1 MDIKNPAK
9 EDLVKK
15 FRAGVTLSCPSL
27 VTLKEQRVMRSL
39 PLSMFEK
46 ALNDVYQNDLK
57 LARDVMLERVDDS
70 VELAP
75 EKEVRKIA
83 TIEPASNHL
92 SHAINERHPILLI
105 SDVDNDGSLAQAI
118 GMEAKR
124 IMDIQ
129 GGENHPVSVQSR
141 DYDPANH
148 GFSVSQIESWAEERG
163 IDQNDEFTV
172 LIADLGT
179 NQRDTQGK
187 FLAKYPNA
195 RLIICDHHRPEL
207 GVRVEESMDRSWLIS
222 PFSEGGFHLSVR
234 KGGGASGGYL
244 LYELLRSSLDKLRI
258 SGQLPIDD
266 LQFKTRMEPLK
277 QMAKAANLLDNVD
290 SDIRLKPLKEADV
303 EKAVEISS
311 LARGGR
317 ALGKW
322 LDSRQPG
329 RIQDLAV
336 NIGQDGVDRFAKLR
350 KEAVEQNHYARAL
363 YEILPDLLSGEQ
375 PKKSLSSMVAEKIT
389 KNDAL
394 GSEDV
399 NYFEKLRPYLYN
411 FNYENQ
417 FDSSFK
423 EGWLDFAKNVF
434 RNAGTIEKNILETVR
449 EYSLVREIS
458 NDFAMITRSASTNVE
473 NVFTTNQL
481 KRAYHSQS
489 KAVDMSI
496 SSTANGRIVMNVS
509 GQVDMRQVVSEL
521 SKSNPSA
528 KFEFRG
534 HNEVG
539 GLTITPPARTDLD
552 VFLKKIADDS
562 AVIAK
567 ELMDLKPLPQVIK
580 VNPAQL
586 PLMKEIMSKMRLHLD
601 TNSAPTLILGI
612 NNDMTI
618 EDKYSLKKKTV
629 RELVA
634 DNEWV
639 ITPEGLDFGGNTA
652 LLLPNQALKAVANDD
667 FESALG
673 LKLLP
678 NGSFIANEV
687 VSGERLA
694 REDVPEIK
702 MPLERE
708 RAEMMEYYK
717 ENFQDKELPL
727 VEVKREDAEKA
738 LQFTNDGKSVHATT
752 EAAILG
758 ALRETGAKSYV
769 VLDVE
774 ADGAGN
780 AQCFNVGMAI
790 YQLVEGSGTIMSEA
804 DFQKMSS
811 ETPDAI
817 KNFAVLDN
825 GDVVVNE
832 EAKLMLSSQI
842 IGSEGGEDI
851 RVSIKAQNLTNLTG
865 DELSEF
871 GCSAEEAQKHMM
883 NILKDCGKV
892 VVQAHNLP
900 YDNNII
906 RVNFPE
912 LYELFSESIHLDT
925 AKPAKDK
932 QIAYVNLM
940 TVPIGQGRGAVDF
953 ADGVHE
959 GYNLSSLLADK
970 TKESFDYPSVKGNKI
985 LRVRGEEVH
994 MFDPKSRVTTLLPE
1008 TREELLDGLSSKL
1021 RPMSSPRYSI
1031 EKIMRMSTVYDII
1044 SQQPVKETKK
1054 VEFDSFGSMEIPPE
1068 LWEHFQDC
1076 YAYELSPSENLSR
1089 FMLLPEVAELVEKE
1103 FKSAKLEDVPQGVVD
1118 ARMLG
1123 NGKEMNPSSLV
1134 KKQEQLGMVKRELE
1148 VLLSMDNPDDAT
1160 KKKIKSTKAK
1170 VTKMTKEASAQ
1181 SDALSSFNGRD
1192 VLMANILNFVSNNN
1206 ENADRYAMAW
1216 VYDMVLDHYESTAK
1230 KPSKGL
1236 IDGVAQATGVN
1247 PEIVSKI
1254 YQEAYDYRDFRGIK
1268 SYKVH
1273 ETHNNIGLEGD
1284 VFQEVNAVMYMLN
1297 NKVKNPYLS
1306 GKYAFQRK
1314 INPLQPLIDVIKKQC
1329 ASSTMAQNIR
1339 MTTNVALDDEVFN
1352 TYSAKQLQQ
1361 FSDSGIS
1368 LKGVVGTLPVMKLKT
1383 LSGDKTP
1390 ISVELVDFKSD
1401 DFKNMSEDD
1410 RKLWEQ
1416 KLELAVTTLVLSASR
1431 KEGKAGLSPD
1441 EISQIE
1447 RLVTHPDLIKNME
1460 EVNEKFG
1467 MMFASRRESQIKA
1480 LLKNGSEAILGN
1492 ETLKFP
1498 INKEL
1503 NLSDLDICLHGLT
1516 SSIERLKEEQNFE
1529 SQVTPDD
1536 IEEAINIAKGQYLA
1550 FEEVRQTGQKA
1561 EAPSGY
1567 EELDRYARAQQT
1579 TMIKKLES
1587 NMQDHLNVMPELTR
1601 SMVTTKDDPMSFVI
1615 KSPLMKYMSEGLSP
1629 KLSFDMDDPSLEN
1642 DPALRRR
1649 QG

>member
-1 MDIKNPAK
+1 MEIKNPAK

-15 FRAGVTLSCPSL
+15 YRAAVTLSCPSL

-46 ALNDVYQNDLK
+46 ALSDVFQNDLK

-70 VELAP
+70 VELPP
-75 EKEVRKIA
+75 EKEVRNIA
-83 TIEPASNHL
+83 TIEPASEHL
-92 SHAINERHPILLI
+92 SIAIDKRQPILLI

-124 IMDIQ
+124 LMDLQ
-129 GGENHPVSVQSR
+129 GGESHPVSVQSR
-141 DYDPANH
+141 DYDPSNH
-148 GFSVSQIESWAEERG
+148 GFSVAQIENWAEERG
-163 IDQNDEFTV
+163 IEQNEEFTV
-172 LIADLGT
+172 LVADLGT

-187 FLAKYPNA
+187 FLAKFPNA
-195 RLIICDHHRPEL
+195 SLIICDHHRPEID
-207 GVRVEESMDRSWLIS
+207 VRVEESMDRSWLVS

-234 KGGGASGGYL
+234 KGGGASGAYL
-244 LYELLRSSLDKLRI
+244 LYELFRSSLDKLRL
-258 SGQLPIDD
+258 SGKLPVDD
-266 LQFKTRMEPLK
+266 VKFKTRMEPLK

-290 SDIRLKPLKEADV
+290 SDIRLKPLKDADV
-303 EKAVEISS
+303 EKAIDISS
-311 LARGGR
+311 LARSGR

-322 LDSRQPG
+322 IDSKQPS
-329 RIQDLAV
+329 RIQELAV
-336 NIGQDGVDRFAKLR
+336 NIGQEGADKFAFLR
-350 KEAVEQNHYARAL
+350 QEAVEQNHYARAL
-363 YEILPDLLSGEQ
+363 YEILPDLLSGN
-375 PKKSLSSMVAEKIT
+375 KINKSLSSIVAEKIT
-389 KNDAL
+389 KNDAN
-394 GSEDV
+394 GSENV

-434 RNAGTIEKNILETVR
+434 RNAGYIEKNILETVR

-458 NDFAMITRSASTNVE
+458 NDFAMITRSASSNVE

-509 GQVDMRQVVSEL
+509 GQVDIRQVVSEL
-521 SKSNPSA
+521 SKSNPKA
-528 KFEFRG
+528 KFDFRG

-539 GLTITPPARTDLD
+539 GLTITLPPRTDLD
-552 VFLKKIADDS
+552 SFLKKLADDS
-562 AVIAK
+562 AIIAK
-567 ELMDLKPLPQVIK
+567 EMLDLKPLPQVIK

-586 PLMKEIMSKMRLHLD
+586 PLIKEIMSKMRLHLD
-601 TNSAPTLILGI
+601 TNSAPTFILGI
-612 NNDMTI
+612 DNDMTI

-634 DNEWV
+634 DNEWL
-639 ITPEGLDFGGNTA
+639 ITPEGLDFGGDTA

-678 NGSFIANEV
+678 NGSFIASEV
-687 VSGERLA
+687 ISGERLA
-694 REDVPEIK
+694 KENIPEIR
-702 MPLERE
+702 MPLEKE

-717 ENFQDKELPL
+717 DNFQGQDVPL
-727 VEVKREDAEKA
+727 VEVKREDAENA

-758 ALRETGAKSYV
+758 ILRETGAKSYV

-780 AQCFNVGMAI
+780 AQCFNVGMAV
-790 YQLVEGSGTIMSEA
+790 YQRVEGSGIIMSESE
-804 DFQKMSS
+804 FNKMSDDK
-811 ETPDAI
+811 PDEI
-817 KNFAVLDN
+817 KNFSVLEN
-825 GDVVVNE
+825 GDIVVNE

-842 IGSEGGEDI
+842 IGSEGDEDI
-851 RVSIKAQNLTNLTG
+851 RVSIKAQNLTNLTRN
-865 DELSEF
+865 ELSEF
-871 GCSAEEAQKHMM
+871 GCSSDEAQQHMM
-883 NILKDCGKV
+883 NILKECGQV

-912 LYELFSESIHLDT
+912 VYERFSESIHLDT

-953 ADGVHE
+953 ADGIHE
-959 GYNLSSLLADK
+959 GYNLSSLLAN
-970 TKESFDYPSVKGNKI
+970 KELEEFDYPSVKGNKV
-985 LRVRGEEVH
+985 LRVRGDEVH
-994 MFDPKSRVTTLLPE
+994 MFDPKSRVTSLLPE
-1008 TREELLDGLSSKL
+1008 SREELLDGLSSKL

-1044 SQQPVKETKK
+1044 SQQPVKETNK
-1054 VEFDSFGSMEIPPE
+1054 VDFQSFGSMNMPPE
-1068 LWEHFQDC
+1068 LWEHFQDN
-1076 YAYELSPSENLSR
+1076 YAYELSPSENVAR
-1089 FMLLPEVAELVEKE
+1089 FMVLPEVAELMDNE
-1103 FKSAKLEDVPQGVVD
+1103 FKAKSVDDVPEGIVD
-1118 ARMLG
+1118 ARMIG
-1123 NGKEMNPSSLV
+1123 NGKEMNPSSLAN
-1134 KKQEQLGMVKRELE
+1134 KKEQLGMIKMELDALLE
-1148 VLLSMDNPDDAT
+1148 VASPDDAT

-1170 VTKMTKEASAQ
+1170 VTKMKKEVAAQ
-1181 SDALSSFNGRD
+1181 DDTLSSFNGRD
-1192 VLMANILNFVSNNN
+1192 VLMANVLNFVGSNN

-1216 VYDMVLDHYESTAK
+1216 VYDMVLEHYESTSK
-1230 KPSKGL
+1230 TPSKGL
-1236 IDGVAQATGVN
+1236 IDGVSKATGVD

-1254 YQEAYDYRDFRGIK
+1254 YKEAYDYREFRGIK

-1306 GKYAFQRK
+1306 GKYAFKKK
-1314 INPLQPLIDVIKKQC
+1314 INPFQPLIDVIKKQC

-1339 MTTNVALDDEVFN
+1339 MTTNIALDDDVFN
-1352 TYSAKQLQQ
+1352 TYSAKQLEQ
-1361 FSDSGIS
+1361 FSDNGIS

-1390 ISVELVDFKSD
+1390 ISVEFVDFTSEQ
-1401 DFKNMSEDD
+1401 FKGMPEDE
-1410 RKLWEQ
+1410 RKKWEQ
-1416 KLELAVTTLVLSASR
+1416 KLELAVTTLVLSSSR
-1431 KEGKAGLSPD
+1431 KGGKAGLSP
-1441 EISQIE
+1441 EEVAQIE

-1467 MMFASRRESQIKA
+1467 MMFASRRETQIKA

-1492 ETLKFP
+1492 EPLKFP

-1503 NLSDLDICLHGLT
+1503 NLSDLDVCLHGLK
-1516 SSIERLKEEQNFE
+1516 SSIERLAEEQNFDSE
-1529 SQVTPDD
+1529 VTPEEF
-1536 IEEAINIAKGQYLA
+1536 EEAINKAKGQYLA
-1550 FEEVRQTGQKA
+1550 FEDVRQTGMKA

-1579 TMIKKLES
+1579 AMIKNLES

-1601 SMVTTKDDPMSFVI
+1601 SMVSTKDDPMSFVI

-1629 KLSFDMDDPSLEN
+1629 KQSLDMDGPDLEN
-1642 DPALRRR
+1642 NAALRRR
-1649 QG
+1649 